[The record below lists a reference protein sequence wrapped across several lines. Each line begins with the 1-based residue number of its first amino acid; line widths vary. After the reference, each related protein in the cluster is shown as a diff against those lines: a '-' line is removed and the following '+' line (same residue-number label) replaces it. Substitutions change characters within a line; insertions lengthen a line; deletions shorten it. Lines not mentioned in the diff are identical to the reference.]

1 MLKNINYSKILFFD
15 IETVPQTFDYN
26 EWDEKGQGLWDRKT
40 RFIQQREDL
49 NAEEVYEKAGIYAE
63 FGKVVCISLGF
74 VLQKEGETQIRIKS
88 IANED
93 EIVLLQE
100 FLDLLNSY
108 YNSPDFLFCAHNG
121 KEFDIPF
128 LCRRIL
134 INNLKI
140 PYMLNVSGKKPW
152 EIKHLDTMELWKFG
166 DYKNYT
172 SLDLLTYI
180 FKIPTPKDD
189 MDGSQVAKV
198 FYQDKD
204 LDRIIHYCEK
214 DVVATIQL
222 FRKYQGDS
230 LIEEE
235 FIQIAWLFS
244 IISYYYKSVL

>member
-1 MLKNINYSKILFFD
+1 MLKNLNYSKILFFD
-15 IETVPQTFDYN
+15 IETVPIKYDFKDL
-26 EWDEKGQGLWDRKT
+26 DERGQQLWSKKT
-40 RFIQQREDL
+40 RFIQERENL

-74 VLQKEGETQIRIKS
+74 ILQKDGETQIRLKS

-93 EIVLLQE
+93 EQALLQE
-100 FLDLLNSY
+100 FIDLLNSY
-108 YNSPDFLFCAHNG
+108 YTAPDFLFCAHNG

-134 INNLKI
+134 INGKKI
-140 PYMLNVSGKKPW
+140 PNILNVSGKKPW

-166 DYKNYT
+166 DFKNYT
-172 SLDLLTYI
+172 SLDLLSYV
-180 FKIPTPKDD
+180 FNIPTPKDD

-198 FYQDKD
+198 FYEDKD

-222 FRKYQGDS
+222 FRKYQGES
-230 LIEEE
+230 IINEE
-235 FIQIAWLFS
+235 FIHIA
-244 IISYYYKSVL
+244 

>member
-1 MLKNINYSKILFFD
+1 MLKNLNYSKILFFD
-15 IETVPQTFDYN
+15 IETVPIKYDFKDL
-26 EWDEKGQGLWDRKT
+26 DERGQQLWSKKT
-40 RFIQQREDL
+40 RFIQERENL

-74 VLQKEGETQIRIKS
+74 ILQKDGETQIRLKS

-93 EIVLLQE
+93 EQALLQE
-100 FLDLLNSY
+100 FIDLLNSY
-108 YNSPDFLFCAHNG
+108 YTAPDFLFCAHNG

-134 INNLKI
+134 INGKRI
-140 PYMLNVSGKKPW
+140 PNILNVSGKKPW

-166 DYKNYT
+166 DFKNYT
-172 SLDLLTYI
+172 SLDLLSYV
-180 FKIPTPKDD
+180 FNIPTPKND

-198 FYQDKD
+198 FYEDKD

-222 FRKYQGDS
+222 FRKYQGES
-230 LIEEE
+230 IINEE
-235 FIQIAWLFS
+235 FIHIA
-244 IISYYYKSVL
+244 

>member
-26 EWDEKGQGLWDRKT
+26 ELDEKGQGLWDRKT

-204 LDRIIHYCEK
+204 LDRIIQYCEK

-222 FRKYQGDS
+222 FRKYQGDP
-230 LIEEE
+230 LIDEE
-235 FIQIAWLFS
+235 FIQIA
-244 IISYYYKSVL
+244 

>member
-26 EWDEKGQGLWDRKT
+26 ELDERGQGLWDKKT
-40 RFIQQREDL
+40 RFIQERENL
-49 NAEEVYEKAGIYAE
+49 TAEEVYDKAGIYAE
-63 FGKVVCISLGF
+63 FGRVVCISLGF

-93 EIVLLQE
+93 EIALLQE

-108 YNSPDFLFCAHNG
+108 YDSPDFLFCAHNG

-166 DYKNYT
+166 DFKNYT

-235 FIQIAWLFS
+235 FIQIA
-244 IISYYYKSVL
+244 

>member
-15 IETVPQTFDYN
+15 IETVPQTFEYK
-26 EWDEKGQGLWDRKT
+26 ELDERGQGLWDRKT
-40 RFIQQREDL
+40 RFIQERENL

-166 DYKNYT
+166 DFKNYT
-172 SLDLLTYI
+172 SLDLLTYV

-198 FYQDKD
+198 FYLYKD
-204 LDRIIHYCEK
+204 LDRIIQYCEK

-222 FRKYQGDS
+222 FRKYQGDP
-230 LIEEE
+230 LIDEE
-235 FIQIAWLFS
+235 FIQIA
-244 IISYYYKSVL
+244 

>member
-1 MLKNINYSKILFFD
+1 MLKNVNYSKILFFD

-26 EWDEKGQGLWDRKT
+26 ELDERGQGLWDKKT
-40 RFIQQREDL
+40 RFIQEREDL
-49 NAEEVYEKAGIYAE
+49 TAEEVYDKAGIYAE
-63 FGKVVCISLGF
+63 FGRVVCISLGF

-93 EIVLLQE
+93 EIALLQE

-108 YNSPDFLFCAHNG
+108 YDSPDFLFCAHNG

-166 DYKNYT
+166 DFKNYT

-235 FIQIAWLFS
+235 FIQIA
-244 IISYYYKSVL
+244 

>member
-1 MLKNINYSKILFFD
+1 MLKNVNYSKILFFD

-26 EWDEKGQGLWDRKT
+26 ELDERGQGLWDRKT
-40 RFIQQREDL
+40 RFIQERENL

-93 EIVLLQE
+93 EINLLQE

-166 DYKNYT
+166 DFKNYT

-180 FKIPTPKDD
+180 FKISTPKDD

-222 FRKYQGDS
+222 FRKYQGEP

-235 FIQIAWLFS
+235 FIQIA
-244 IISYYYKSVL
+244 

>member
-26 EWDEKGQGLWDRKT
+26 ELDEKGQGLWDRKT

-189 MDGSQVAKV
+189 IDGSQVAKV

-204 LDRIIHYCEK
+204 LDRIIQYCEK

-222 FRKYQGDS
+222 FRKYQGDP
-230 LIEEE
+230 LIDEE
-235 FIQIAWLFS
+235 FIQIA
-244 IISYYYKSVL
+244 